1 MARNT
6 AFWKG
11 TEMAVLVVGSIAFD
25 TVETPHGRREEM
37 LGGSATHFSCGAR
50 YFTDVR
56 VVAVVGSDFPSG
68 GLEFLRSRG
77 VDLDGLQVREGK
89 TFRWEAAYD
98 GDMAQAETLATHLN
112 VFEDFSPEIPESYK
126 DSPFLFLAN
135 IDPDLQAD
143 VLRQVEKPVFVAA
156 DTMNHWIA
164 EKKES
169 VRELLA
175 SADAAILNDAEVRM
189 LTGEANLAVA
199 AERIRSYGTKYV
211 VIKKGE
217 HGAVLFSGESYFS
230 LPGLPLVDVHDP
242 TGAGDT
248 FAGGFM
254 GRLAQLGEVTESA
267 LREAVLYGSAMAS
280 FNVQAFGVEG
290 TANLT
295 PEDIERRLEVFR
307 NLVRV

>member
-1 MARNT
+1 MS
-6 AFWKG
+6 
-11 TEMAVLVVGSIAFD
+11 VLVVGSIAFD

-37 LGGSATHFSCGAR
+37 LGGSATHFSCAAR

-56 VVAVVGSDFPSG
+56 LVAVVGSDFPSE

-89 TFRWEAAYD
+89 SFRWEAVYH
-98 GDMAQAETLATHLN
+98 GDMSQAETLATHLN
-112 VFEDFSPEIPESYK
+112 VFRDFSPVIPESYK
-126 DSPFLFLAN
+126 DSPFVFLAN
-135 IDPDLQAD
+135 IDPDLQAE
-143 VLRQVEKPVFVAA
+143 VLRQVKKPVLVAA

-164 EKKES
+164 DKKES
-169 VRELLA
+169 VRKLLA
-175 SADAAILNDAEVRM
+175 SADAAILNDAEARM
-189 LTGEANLAVA
+189 LSGEASLPLA

-217 HGAVLFSGESYFS
+217 HGALLFSGQTRFA
-230 LPGLPLVDVHDP
+230 LPGLPLSDVRDP

-254 GRLAQLGEVTESA
+254 GRLAQLETVTESA
-267 LREAVLYGSAMAS
+267 LREAVLYGCTMAS

-290 TANLT
+290 TASLT
-295 PEDIERRLEVFR
+295 RQDIDRRLEEFR
-307 NLVRV
+307 NLVRL